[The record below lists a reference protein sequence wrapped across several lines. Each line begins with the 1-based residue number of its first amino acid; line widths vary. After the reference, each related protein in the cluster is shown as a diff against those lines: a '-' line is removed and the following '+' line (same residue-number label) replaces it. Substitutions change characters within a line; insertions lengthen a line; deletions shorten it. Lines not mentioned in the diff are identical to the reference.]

1 MMGNLK
7 TESEAATGCEASV
20 VERLVMGPPAP
31 GPVVNIQAPGI
42 YLHLQ
47 VNDQIDLEKL
57 RLVILRAEQRRYAK
71 AV

>member
-1 MMGNLK
+1 MSDVTTKHEKSAGR
-7 TESEAATGCEASV
+7 EASV

-47 VNDQIDLEKL
+47 VNDPIDLEIL
-57 RLVILRAEQRRYAK
+57 QLVILRAEQRRYAK